1 MLMRAKRSRRALS
14 ADVLAAVALTLVTL
28 AAASAEAPKAVAP
41 GTPVVALYDDGG
53 GKGLPPLPGP
63 TDPNGP

>member
-1 MLMRAKRSRRALS
+1 MLMRAERSRRILP
-14 ADVLAAVALTLVTL
+14 ADVLAATALTLVTL
-28 AAASAEAPKAVAP
+28 AVASADTWKAAAP

-53 GKGLPPLPGP
+53 GRGLPPLPGP